1 MESPKRLLMPMHR
14 TDLLESK
21 VLGVVSNDI
30 NGNITVSYAALGYL
44 SFAPYS
50 A

>member
-1 MESPKRLLMPMHR
+1 MLLMSVYF

-30 NGNITVSYAALGYL
+30 SGNITVSYIALL
-44 SFAPYS
+44 SQLHS
-50 A
+50 ILGITR